1 MSAATGTLPMSQ
13 RNHLSTAPANLA
25 PAAPDALPA
34 SVLAPLAR
42 IDPYLDEF
50 IRAANLPVNL
60 RDAILYSL
68 LGPGKRIRPLLCLH
82 SFRALGGSDEARAL
96 PAAAAVEMVHAFS
109 LIHDDLPGLDNDD
122 LRRGRPTLHKHA
134 GEAMAILAGDSLLT
148 LSFTIAIGML
158 AVAAVMVYPLTLPGD
173 ATLPVAIAVFVA
185 AWIGQFAGHR
195 IEGKKPSFVED
206 LRFLLVGPAWLLG
219 TLCECLGIRY

>member
-1 MSAATGTLPMSQ
+1 MSAD
-13 RNHLSTAPANLA
+13 APEAGRRV
-25 PAAPDALPA
+25 DALFARYGESHRHPTNKA
-34 SVLAPLAR
+34 IHWVCVPL
-42 IDPYLDEF
+42 ITW
-50 IRAANLPVNL
+50 
-60 RDAILYSL
+60 SL
-68 LGPGKRIRPLLCLH
+68 LAMLWWL
-82 SFRALGGSDEARAL
+82 S
-96 PAAAAVEMVHAFS
+96 PAAAYV
-109 LIHDDLPGLDNDD
+109 LIGIA
-122 LRRGRPTLHKHA
+122 TLFY
-134 GEAMAILAGDSLLT
+134 LT

-158 AVAAVMVYPLTLPGD
+158 AVAAVMVYPLTLLGD

>member
-1 MSAATGTLPMSQ
+1 MRRVDAWFDRYGESH
-13 RNHLSTAPANLA
+13 RHPANKA
-25 PAAPDALPA
+25 IHW
-34 SVLAPLAR
+34 VCVPLITWCVIAM
-42 IDPYLDEF
+42 LWW
-50 IRAANLPVNL
+50 L
-60 RDAILYSL
+60 S
-68 LGPGKRIRPLLCLH
+68 
-82 SFRALGGSDEARAL
+82 
-96 PAAAAVEMVHAFS
+96 PAAAYV
-109 LIHDDLPGLDNDD
+109 LIGIA
-122 LRRGRPTLHKHA
+122 TLFY
-134 GEAMAILAGDSLLT
+134 LT

-158 AVAAVMVYPLTLPGD
+158 AVAAVMVYPLTLLGD